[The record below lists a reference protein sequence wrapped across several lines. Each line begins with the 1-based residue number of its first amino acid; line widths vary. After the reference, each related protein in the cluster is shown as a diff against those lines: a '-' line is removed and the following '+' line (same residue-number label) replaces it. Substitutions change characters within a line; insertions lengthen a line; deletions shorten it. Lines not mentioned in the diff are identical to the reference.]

1 MTPPAAIRL
10 LPSDQELFQAL
21 LGYHELTTKAEKQ
34 TALLSLLQRDRA
46 QVIVKSIAQ
55 TVFPQT
61 AFNYALWMLNHD
73 LVTLDWL
80 YDITYR
86 ISTQGCQETIDLRL
100 LYSSLEHLSPGDA
113 AIVLGQTDAAL
124 KAIRLDDLD
133 LPALITQLEP
143 GVAISLLSWFVTFKK
158 IMTVDLEY
166 ISQIVQKVKPA
177 AAPAQETQETTES
190 HSQPLVP
197 EPHIIELTL
206 EDKLLELNLQL
217 GGTETEILPKVLDRF
232 LFRRTRDDKVVY
244 RPNTRVVRL
253 ACVGEERRDIP
264 VPVRSAKTWP
274 PGVYV
279 IYREQESLQLMRL
292 PDNEFYEILP
302 FGPDPYLRAETIARM
317 IEEGS
322 R

>member
-34 TALLSLLQRDRA
+34 AALLSLLQRDRA
-46 QVIVKSIAQ
+46 QVIVKSLAQ
-55 TVFPQT
+55 AAFPQT
-61 AFNYALWMLNHD
+61 AFNVALWMLNHD

-100 LYSSLEHLSPGDA
+100 LYSSLKHLSAGDE

-133 LPALITQLEP
+133 LATLITALEP

-158 IMTVDLEY
+158 ITTVDLEY
-166 ISQIVQKVKPA
+166 ISQIVQKVKPTA
-177 AAPAQETQETTES
+177 EPPQETTEI

-232 LFRRTRDDKVVY
+232 LFRRTREDKVVY
-244 RPNTRVVRL
+244 RPNTQVVRL
-253 ACVGEERRDIP
+253 VCVGDECRDIP

-317 IEEGS
+317 VKEGQ